1 MKRIGIWMD
10 KEKAHIVI
18 LTDTSEKLRTINS
31 EIDFFNPKGG
41 SGTQF
46 KGGPQDVIQDSKY
59 LEREK
64 HQLKTYYEKL
74 ANSIEDADEIALFG
88 PADTAQKFRK
98 ELKKSHKQ
106 LSAKIKTVKK
116 VDSMTDNQI
125 KALVRNFFVERAQ

>member
-41 SGTQF
+41 SGTRF